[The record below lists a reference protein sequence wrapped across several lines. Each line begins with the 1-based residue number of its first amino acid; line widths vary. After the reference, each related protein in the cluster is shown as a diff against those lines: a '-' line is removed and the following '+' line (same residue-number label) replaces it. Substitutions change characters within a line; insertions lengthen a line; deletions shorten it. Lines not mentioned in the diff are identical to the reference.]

1 MAQPMTKLYT
11 DTNKFEDGDGP
22 PLVEAF
28 NNVLKDLIRVKAEA
42 SGKPWPEFVFAA
54 GDKLIT
60 ARDLQD
66 VDQRVLA
73 SGHRYACSAVISSHE
88 RPQAYRPV
96 AGMVAGAEASCFEHP
111 QAHVAPADAQGREL
125 RGQGDNVVEY
135 ASNVTGTARYFR
147 SVQDVMQALSH
158 GVPPDTIAVIEDSGG
173 TLTAPILEHFKG
185 VLCAGGTVRSHLG
198 ILTREY
204 GIPCLMNA
212 RISGI
217 RDGDSIEMEV
227 SVPAKTTEAYQQGIE
242 MSGRVWRLKAAT
254 GAAP

>member
-1 MAQPMTKLYT
+1 MTKLYT

-28 NNVLKDLIRVKAEA
+28 NNVLKDLMRVKVEA
-42 SGKPWPEFVFAA
+42 SGLPWQEFVFGA
-54 GDKLIT
+54 GDRLMT
-60 ARDLQD
+60 AREIEDID
-66 VDQRVLA
+66 RRVLA
-73 SGHRYACSAVISSHE
+73 SGHRYACSAVISMHE
-88 RPQAYRPV
+88 RPQAYQAVPGLLAGSV
-96 AGMVAGAEASCFEHP
+96 AACFEHP
-111 QAHVAPADAQGREL
+111 LAMVAAADMQGREQ

-135 ASNVTGTARYFR
+135 PHNVTGTARYFR

-158 GVPPDTIAVIEDSGG
+158 GVPPDTIAVIDDSGG

-217 RDGDSIEMEV
+217 RDGDNIEMEV
-227 SVPAKTTEAYQQGIE
+227 SAPAKTTEAYQQGIE
-242 MSGRVWRLKAAT
+242 MSGRVWRLGTAT
-254 GAAP
+254 GATS